1 MRHDGVDAEHPTGLR
16 AGARLDGQQVTLL
29 DGETRATHSGVVF
42 IEVMLTTIRMWN
54 LCRK

>member
-16 AGARLDGQQVTLL
+16 AGARLNGKQVTLL

-42 IEVMLTTIRMWN
+42 VEVMLATIRMWN
-54 LCRK
+54 L